1 MPTLDTQAVHSRN
14 LTAAVVIAAAGRG
27 SRLGADRPKQWLTL
41 GGEPLVAH
49 SVRFFASRPRVREIF
64 VALDPDSL
72 ADAERVEALRH
83 ASGRI
88 PLRLVMGSGA
98 RQESVWQALRALSE
112 RAPVPDLVLVHD
124 AARPFPPVESVER
137 SLDEAARVGGAILA
151 CPLVEPVKRVNADLE
166 VVETLDR
173 STLWTAQTPQT
184 FRCAELIEA
193 YRAHEKRLAEFTDDA
208 GLFEA
213 WGGRVR
219 LVESSPANFKITTP
233 EDFSRAERLL
243 RERGENFG

>member
-1 MPTLDTQAVHSRN
+1 MSTSDAPSSHAGG
-14 LTAAVVIAAAGRG
+14 LTAAALIAAAGRG
-27 SRLGADRPKQWLTL
+27 SRFGADQPKQWLPL

-49 SVRFFASRPRVREIF
+49 SVRFFARLPRVREIL

-72 ADAERVEALRH
+72 VDAARVDALRR
-83 ASGRI
+83 ASGTT
-88 PLRLVMGSGA
+88 PLRLVAGSGA
-98 RQESVWQALRALSE
+98 RQESVWQALQALAE
-112 RAPVPDLVLVHD
+112 RLPLPDLVLVHD
-124 AARPFPPVESVER
+124 AARPFPPVEAVER
-137 SLDEAARVGGAILA
+137 SLDEAARAGGAILA
-151 CPLVEPVKRVNADLE
+151 CPLVETVKRANADLE

-193 YRAHEKRLAEFTDDA
+193 YRAQEDRLAGFTDDA

-219 LVESSPANFKITTP
+219 LVESSRINFKITTP
-233 EDFSRAERLL
+233 EDFARAERWL
-243 RERGENFG
+243 RESAGN